1 MEKSLKLTKKKVDKM
16 IKDNE
21 YLRDEQGRVVVKMT
35 IQDDKHVL
43 SEFSQTET
51 PVIDSEVAEFIE
63 NSTLS
68 IPVKEPLN
76 LRITSDCITDNEK
89 EAYSKGIKEYYKQK
103 YFSIQAAIKQNYLI
117 ATILTIV
124 SLILLTVSIFLRDNL
139 TFDIWAEAINIVAW
153 FFLWEAV
160 GMFSFKTQELRF
172 KRNKYLTYISMKIEY
187 IDIKK

>member
-1 MEKSLKLTKKKVDKM
+1 MEKSLKLIKKKVDKM

-51 PVIDSEVAEFIE
+51 PVIDSKVAEFIE

-68 IPVKEPLN
+68 IPAKEPLN

-124 SLILLTVSIFLRDNL
+124 SLILLTASIFLRDNL

-187 IDIKK
+187 IDIKR